1 MACSTGMTAVLCKY
15 NDYKCQ
21 KKKRLRNCLCK
32 YYIYNRVTTEISQK
46 HEKSIDFSIL
56 V

>member
-21 KKKRLRNCLCK
+21 KKKGQGIVFVNIIFIIGLQ
-32 YYIYNRVTTEISQK
+32 QK
-46 HEKSIDFSIL
+46 
-56 V
+56 

>member
-21 KKKRLRNCLCK
+21 KKGQGIVFVNIIFIIGLQ
-32 YYIYNRVTTEISQK
+32 QK
-46 HEKSIDFSIL
+46 
-56 V
+56 